1 MPGQRTHH
9 LVKFSTLHDVSI
21 QIARQR
27 RLNSTREARKYLCSR
42 GRGGGRFSP
51 GDTESG
57 EAAAPVQTG
66 PSAAAT
72 AAAAQEKYCC
82 LQALCR
88 VALELGAST
97 TAAA

>member
-1 MPGQRTHH
+1 MTCQFRL
-9 LVKFSTLHDVSI
+9 LVSADSI
-21 QIARQR
+21 PHEKQENICAA
-27 RLNSTREARKYLCSR
+27 EA
-42 GRGGGRFSP
+42 GDGGGRFSP

-82 LQALCR
+82 LQAL
-88 VALELGAST
+88 LSPM
-97 TAAA
+97 